1 MKSLKRLPLRWRKLQ
16 HLLPYISAAGVIG
29 TAICAAKAGAKS
41 QKKIEKAT
49 TKAIMKT
56 YYYDNEPYRM
66 PEIVT
71 EDIDIQEKI
80 RLCWKDYI
88 LTTAVMGLTI
98 ASIMANK
105 KITKREMAS
114 LAMLGT
120 ASSKLLTDYR
130 RAVQEQYPDSY
141 QNVVKRVASYR
152 EQDVQI
158 ADPPPI
164 TQNGF
169 CEIMTDRPFPG
180 DDEVLFYDELFDI
193 WFRTSLAVVR
203 TAQYHLNRNF
213 ILRGVVS
220 MSEFYEFIGLDYPEE
235 FERIGWGEEFIE
247 GGCSWID
254 FSTVLSDKE
263 DGEKFF
269 ILSYTFAP
277 EQLEWE

>member
-1 MKSLKRLPLRWRKLQ
+1 MKRKINWQ
-16 HLLPYISAAGVIG
+16 KILPYISAAGVIA
-29 TAICAAKAGAKS
+29 TAICASKAGS
-41 QKKIEKAT
+41 KAERLLREQNALDT
-49 TKAIMKT
+49 DGVSKA
-56 YYYDNEPYRM
+56 
-66 PEIVT
+66 
-71 EDIDIQEKI
+71 
-80 RLCWKDYI
+80 RLVWKEYL
-88 LTTAVMGLTI
+88 LTTAVMALTI
-98 ASIMANK
+98 GSIAATK
-105 KITKREMAS
+105 KLTKREMAS

-130 RAVQEQYPDSY
+130 RAVQETVPDEYP
-141 QNVVKRVASYR
+141 NVVRRVASYR
-152 EQDVQI
+152 DHDVQI

-164 TQNGF
+164 TCDGF
-169 CEIMTDRPFPG
+169 CELITDRPYPG

-213 ILRGVVS
+213 ILRGCVS
-220 MSEFYEFIGLDYPEE
+220 MAEFYEFIGLDYPDE

-254 FSTVLSDKE
+254 FSTILSDKQ

-277 EQLEWE
+277 ENLEWE